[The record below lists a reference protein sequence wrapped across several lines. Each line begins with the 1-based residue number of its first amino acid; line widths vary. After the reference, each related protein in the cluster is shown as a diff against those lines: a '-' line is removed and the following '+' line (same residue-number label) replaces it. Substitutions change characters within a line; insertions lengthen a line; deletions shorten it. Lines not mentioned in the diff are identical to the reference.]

1 MTYVVAALTVV
12 VFAQTVALV
21 RIARGMTGVARLGER
36 LSRFAEALALLTDT
50 TEAGLANVANEL
62 EQSGRR
68 RASRSAARASTAK
81 RISTAAVRGRTVEE
95 IAALEALSES
105 EIRLHLHMA
114 DLKGDQDD
122 GALFS

>member
-1 MTYVVAALTVV
+1 VIYAVTALTLI
-12 VFAQTVALV
+12 VFAQTVALW
-21 RIARGMTGVARLGER
+21 RISRGMSGVARLGDR
-36 LSRFAEALALLTDT
+36 LARFAEALALLTDT

-62 EQSGRR
+62 EQTGRR
-68 RASRSAARASTAK
+68 RASRAAATRSTAR
-81 RISTAAVRGRTVEE
+81 RISTAAGRGRSVED

-114 DLKGDQDD
+114 DLKGDDD

>member
-1 MTYVVAALTVV
+1 VIYAVTALTLI
-12 VFAQTVALV
+12 VFAQTVALW
-21 RIARGMTGVARLGER
+21 RISRGMSGVARLGDR

-62 EQSGRR
+62 EQTGRR
-68 RASRSAARASTAK
+68 RASRAAATRSTAR
-81 RISTAAVRGRTVEE
+81 RISTAAGRGRSVED

-114 DLKGDQDD
+114 DLKGDDD

>member
-1 MTYVVAALTVV
+1 MTYVVSALTVIV
-12 VFAQTVALV
+12 LAQTVVLF
-21 RIARGMTGVARLGER
+21 RISRGMTGVARLGER

-68 RASRSAARASTAK
+68 RASRAAARTSTARRITSAAE
-81 RISTAAVRGRTVEE
+81 RGRSVED
-95 IAALEALSES
+95 IAAREALSES

-114 DLKGDQDD
+114 DLKGEDD

>member
-12 VFAQTVALV
+12 VFAQTVALW
-21 RIARGMTGVARLGER
+21 RIARGMAGVSRLGER
-36 LSRFAEALALLTDT
+36 LNRFAEALALLTDT
-50 TEAGLANVANEL
+50 TEAGLATVANEL

-68 RASRSAARASTAK
+68 RASRTAARASTAR
-81 RISTAAVRGRTVEE
+81 RISTAAVRGRSVEE

-114 DLKGDQDD
+114 DLKGDDD

>member
-12 VFAQTVALV
+12 VFAQTVALW
-21 RIARGMTGVARLGER
+21 RISRGMTGVSRLGER

-68 RASRSAARASTAK
+68 RASRTAARASTAR
-81 RISTAAVRGRTVEE
+81 RISTAAVRGRSVEE

-114 DLKGDQDD
+114 DLKGDDD

>member
-1 MTYVVAALTVV
+1 MTYAVTALTVI
-12 VFAQTVALV
+12 VFAQTVALW
-21 RIARGMTGVARLGER
+21 RISRGMTGVARLGER

-62 EQSGRR
+62 EQAGRR
-68 RASRSAARASTAK
+68 RASRAAARATTGR
-81 RISTAAVRGRTVEE
+81 RISSAAERGRSVEE
-95 IAALEALSES
+95 IAAFEALSES

-114 DLKGDQDD
+114 DLKGEDD

>member
-1 MTYVVAALTVV
+1 MTYVVTALTVI
-12 VFAQTVALV
+12 VFAQTVALW
-21 RIARGMTGVARLGER
+21 RISRGMTGVARLGER
-36 LSRFAEALALLTDT
+36 MARFAEALALLTDT

-62 EQSGRR
+62 EQAGRR
-68 RASRSAARASTAK
+68 RASRAANRASTAR
-81 RISTAAVRGRTVEE
+81 RISSASERGRSVEE

-114 DLKGDQDD
+114 DLKGEDD

>member
-12 VFAQTVALV
+12 VFAQTVALW
-21 RIARGMTGVARLGER
+21 RIARGMSGVSRLGER
-36 LSRFAEALALLTDT
+36 LNRFAEALALLTDT
-50 TEAGLANVANEL
+50 TEAGLATVANEL

-68 RASRSAARASTAK
+68 RASRTAARASTAR
-81 RISTAAVRGRTVEE
+81 RISTAAVRGRSVEE

-114 DLKGDQDD
+114 DLKGDDD

>member
-1 MTYVVAALTVV
+1 MIYAVTALTLI
-12 VFAQTVALV
+12 VFAQTVALW
-21 RIARGMTGVARLGER
+21 RISRGMSGVARLGDR

-62 EQSGRR
+62 EQTGRR
-68 RASRSAARASTAK
+68 RASRAAATRSTAR
-81 RISTAAVRGRTVEE
+81 RISTAAGRGRSVED

-114 DLKGDQDD
+114 DLKGDDD